1 MTNRRATHRRRAREA
16 EFVPVVPGV
25 IPDRSEAS
33 IDLAMRQAHE
43 VLPEV
48 RYTRVTI
55 QLHTPAEG
63 LALIGQHFGEIAV
76 SLMQHQL
83 EQIGGEEPTIVIAT
97 RLPHRT
103 FHHHERPTT

>member
-1 MTNRRATHRRRAREA
+1 MTNRRATQRRRAQA
-16 EFVPVVPGV
+16 SVPVVPGV

-48 RYTRVTI
+48 RHTRVTL

-63 LALIGQHFGEIAV
+63 LALIGQHFGELAV

-83 EQIGGEEPTIVIAT
+83 DKIGGEEPTIVIAT
-97 RLPHRT
+97 RLPTRT